1 MFKKNISFKIK
12 KCGHPINKE
21 DHMNFFKKAIL
32 IIVLLILLI
41 YVSNITNIP
50 DSILLFKGENFNVK
64 TALGIK
70 INEHADKKIIQT
82 SADIDTENFVEKK
95 TLSVSFLNI
104 FNIKEIEI
112 NEIPQAEVV
121 PLGNIVGLR
130 LYASGV
136 LVIGK
141 TEIKG
146 EKPYKTSTIKEGD
159 LITAVNSK
167 KVETTTDLI
176 TSVNDSK
183 GNSIEITYV
192 REGIIYTTTIEPVK
206 TDKDEYKIGL
216 WVRDGAIGVGTI
228 SYYEPST
235 KYFAALGHPIIDT
248 DTGEIVSIKE
258 GELVNAS
265 VISIKKGE
273 GGNPG
278 EIKGSLKS
286 DEKIGQ
292 ISTNTEFGIYGTLDN
307 LSSLNIDKE
316 NKIKV
321 ALREE
326 IKTGDAKVLLTL
338 EDGIRKEY
346 DVKIKKIYKNN
357 DKDNKS
363 MLIEI
368 VDEDLKNLTGGIIQG
383 MSGAPLIQNGK
394 FIGAITHVLVNNPE
408 LGYAVFGDLM
418 IKQMRCQW

>member
-70 INEHADKKIIQT
+70 INENTDKKIIQT

-228 SYYEPST
+228 SYYEPRT

-316 NKIKV
+316 NEIKV

>member
-70 INEHADKKIIQT
+70 INENADKKIIQT

-176 TSVNDSK
+176 TSVYDSK

>member
-70 INEHADKKIIQT
+70 INENADKKIIQT

-104 FNIKEIEI
+104 FTIKEIEI

-206 TDKDEYKIGL
+206 TDKDEYKLGL

-273 GGNPG
+273 EGNPG

>member
-70 INEHADKKIIQT
+70 INENADKKIIQT

-104 FNIKEIEI
+104 FTIKEIEI

-206 TDKDEYKIGL
+206 TDKDEYKLGL

>member
-70 INEHADKKIIQT
+70 INENTDKKIIQT

-228 SYYEPST
+228 SYYEPRT

>member
-70 INEHADKKIIQT
+70 INENTDKKIIQT

-228 SYYEPST
+228 SYYEPRT

-292 ISTNTEFGIYGTLDN
+292 IRTNTEFGIYGTLDN

>member
-21 DHMNFFKKAIL
+21 DHMNFFKKVIL

-70 INEHADKKIIQT
+70 INENTDKKIIQT

-292 ISTNTEFGIYGTLDN
+292 ISTNTKFGIYGTLDN

>member
-1 MFKKNISFKIK
+1 MKKIS
-12 KCGHPINKE
+12 
-21 DHMNFFKKAIL
+21 
-32 IIVLLILLI
+32 IIIFLLIVYLYICNITLLP
-41 YVSNITNIP
+41 SNII
-50 DSILLFKGENFNVK
+50 IMQGEEIKLN
-64 TALGIK
+64 TILGIS
-70 INEHADKKIIQT
+70 INQVNSYNIVQT
-82 SADIDTENFVEKK
+82 SSGDTNTVNTGKIDYKLSLFDVLKVKDITVNV
-95 TLSVSFLNI
+95 
-104 FNIKEIEI
+104 
-112 NEIPQAEVV
+112 IPRTKVV
-121 PLGNIVGLR
+121 PLGKAIGMK
-130 LYASGV
+130 LYTQGV
-136 LVIGK
+136 LVVGMSEIEGK
-141 TEIKG
+141 
-146 EKPYKTSTIKEGD
+146 KPYEKSGIKEGD
-159 LITAVNSK
+159 MIIEIDQKEINNTQ
-167 KVETTTDLI
+167 DLI
-176 TSVNDSK
+176 NTVNKSQGENINIKYIRNEDTITTSIK
-183 GNSIEITYV
+183 
-192 REGIIYTTTIEPVK
+192 PVK
-206 TDKDEYKIGL
+206 TQENEYKIGL

-292 ISTNTEFGIYGTLDN
+292 ISTNTKFGIYGTLDN

>member
-70 INEHADKKIIQT
+70 INENADKKIIQT

-167 KVETTTDLI
+167 KVETTTDVI
-176 TSVNDSK
+176 TSANDSK

-292 ISTNTEFGIYGTLDN
+292 ISTNTKFGIYGTLDN

>member
-70 INEHADKKIIQT
+70 INENTDKKIIQT

-273 GGNPG
+273 EGNPG

-408 LGYAVFGDLM
+408 LGNAVFGDLM

>member
-50 DSILLFKGENFNVK
+50 DSILLFKGEKFNVK

-70 INEHADKKIIQT
+70 INENTDKKIIQT

>member
-70 INEHADKKIIQT
+70 INENTDKKIIQT

-206 TDKDEYKIGL
+206 TDKDEYKLGL

-258 GELVNAS
+258 GGLVNAS

-273 GGNPG
+273 EGNPG

>member
-50 DSILLFKGENFNVK
+50 DSILLFKGEKFNVK

-70 INEHADKKIIQT
+70 INENTDKKIIQT

-273 GGNPG
+273 EGNPG

>member
-70 INEHADKKIIQT
+70 INENADKKIIQT

-206 TDKDEYKIGL
+206 TDKDEYKLGL

-273 GGNPG
+273 EGNPG

>member
-70 INEHADKKIIQT
+70 INENTDKKIIQT

-216 WVRDGAIGVGTI
+216 WVREGAIGVGTI

-235 KYFAALGHPIIDT
+235 KYFAALVHPIIDT

>member
-50 DSILLFKGENFNVK
+50 DSILLFKGEKFNVK

-70 INEHADKKIIQT
+70 INENTDKKIIQT

-104 FNIKEIEI
+104 FTIKEIEI

-206 TDKDEYKIGL
+206 TDKDEYKLGL

-273 GGNPG
+273 EGNPG

-316 NKIKV
+316 NEIKV

>member
-70 INEHADKKIIQT
+70 INENTDKKIIQT

-346 DVKIKKIYKNN
+346 NVKIKKIYKNN

>member
-1 MFKKNISFKIK
+1 
-12 KCGHPINKE
+12 
-21 DHMNFFKKAIL
+21 MNFFKKAIL

-70 INEHADKKIIQT
+70 INENTDKKIIQT

>member
-70 INEHADKKIIQT
+70 INENADKKIIQT

-316 NKIKV
+316 NEIKV

>member
-70 INEHADKKIIQT
+70 INENTDKKIIQT

-292 ISTNTEFGIYGTLDN
+292 ISTNTKFGICGTLDN

>member
-70 INEHADKKIIQT
+70 INENTDKKIIQT

-273 GGNPG
+273 EGNPG

>member
-70 INEHADKKIIQT
+70 INENADKKIIQT

-206 TDKDEYKIGL
+206 TDKDEYKLGL

-316 NKIKV
+316 NEIKV

>member
-70 INEHADKKIIQT
+70 INENTDKKIIQT

-418 IKQMRCQW
+418 IKRMRCQW

>member
-50 DSILLFKGENFNVK
+50 DSILLFKGEKFNVK

-70 INEHADKKIIQT
+70 INENADKKIIQT

-206 TDKDEYKIGL
+206 TDKDEYKLGL

>member
-70 INEHADKKIIQT
+70 INENADKKIIQT

-104 FNIKEIEI
+104 FTIKEIEI

-206 TDKDEYKIGL
+206 TDKDEYKLGL

-273 GGNPG
+273 EGNPG

-394 FIGAITHVLVNNPE
+394 FIGAITHVLVNNSE

>member
-70 INEHADKKIIQT
+70 INENTDKKIIQT

-206 TDKDEYKIGL
+206 TDKDEYKLGL

>member
-70 INEHADKKIIQT
+70 INENADKKIIQT

-206 TDKDEYKIGL
+206 TDKDEYKLGL

>member
-1 MFKKNISFKIK
+1 MKKIS
-12 KCGHPINKE
+12 
-21 DHMNFFKKAIL
+21 
-32 IIVLLILLI
+32 IIIFLLIVYLYICNITLLP
-41 YVSNITNIP
+41 SNII
-50 DSILLFKGENFNVK
+50 IMQGEEIKLN
-64 TALGIK
+64 TILGIS
-70 INEHADKKIIQT
+70 INQVNSYNIVQT
-82 SADIDTENFVEKK
+82 SSGDTNTVNTGKKDYKLSLFDVLKVKDITVNV
-95 TLSVSFLNI
+95 
-104 FNIKEIEI
+104 
-112 NEIPQAEVV
+112 IPRTKVV
-121 PLGNIVGLR
+121 PLGKAIGMK
-130 LYASGV
+130 LYTQGV
-136 LVIGK
+136 LVVGMSEIEGK
-141 TEIKG
+141 
-146 EKPYKTSTIKEGD
+146 KPYEKSGIKEGD
-159 LITAVNSK
+159 MIIEIDQKEINNTQ
-167 KVETTTDLI
+167 DLI
-176 TSVNDSK
+176 NTVNKSQGENINIKYIRNEDTITTSIK
-183 GNSIEITYV
+183 
-192 REGIIYTTTIEPVK
+192 PVK
-206 TDKDEYKIGL
+206 TQENEYKIGL

-292 ISTNTEFGIYGTLDN
+292 ISTNTKFGIYGTLDN

>member
-1 MFKKNISFKIK
+1 MFKKNISFRIK

-70 INEHADKKIIQT
+70 INENTDKKIIQT

-206 TDKDEYKIGL
+206 TDKDEYKLGL

>member
-70 INEHADKKIIQT
+70 INENADKKIIQT

-273 GGNPG
+273 EGNPG

-394 FIGAITHVLVNNPE
+394 FIGAITHVLVNNSE

>member
-50 DSILLFKGENFNVK
+50 DSILLFKGEKFNVK

-70 INEHADKKIIQT
+70 INENTDKKIIQT

-206 TDKDEYKIGL
+206 TDKDEYKLGL

>member
-70 INEHADKKIIQT
+70 INENADKKIIQT

-104 FNIKEIEI
+104 FTIKEIEI

-273 GGNPG
+273 EGNPG

>member
-70 INEHADKKIIQT
+70 INENADKKIIQT

>member
-70 INEHADKKIIQT
+70 INENADKKIIQT

-104 FNIKEIEI
+104 FTIKEIEI